1 MANTATEQ
9 SDSCYVPD
17 PRYTVLFLSNHNLH
31 CTICKTTKLTLPS
44 GPKSSRIQDSHPALL
59 PCGHVFG
66 EECLQSWLA
75 TQNTCPICRLSL
87 SHELCSHPVNA
98 FRLTME
104 DILFAPR
111 TIPEGGFIGVQ
122 CADCT
127 RQTSQRVTAELCLPL
142 ARLYY
147 EVRQRYGRTGARAD
161 KIQMMLLKRDLDNV
175 VEGIMPVEHRHW

>member
-17 PRYTVLFLSNHNLH
+17 PRYTFLFLSNHNLH
-31 CTICKTTKLTLPS
+31 CTICTATKLTLPS
-44 GPKSSRIQDSHPALL
+44 GSKSTRIQDSNPALL

-66 EECLQSWLA
+66 EECLQSWLE
-75 TQNTCPICRLSL
+75 TRNTCPICRLSL